1 MGSFVNN
8 SLLNGEV
15 VEKEAEVTF
24 ISQLPL
30 FIFGILFIW
39 TIFIPVLAIIVAII
53 RVKTV
58 ELALTNK
65 KVIGKAGFINRA
77 SIDLPI
83 SKLESITI
91 DQGLFGRMF
100 NYGLV
105 SIRGVGG
112 NRVTIPS
119 IKDPLSFRRAVMD
132 RMDKQIEQE
141 QNK

>member
-8 SLLNGEV
+8 SLLKGET

-30 FIFGILFIW
+30 FILALITLIFIIPPILFI
-39 TIFIPVLAIIVAII
+39 IIAII

-91 DQGLFGRMF
+91 DQGIFGRIF

-112 NRVTIPS
+112 NNVTIHS

-132 RMDKQIEQE
+132 RMDQQIEQ
-141 QNK
+141 NK